1 MIRRPPRSTRTDTPF
16 PYTTLFRLGLWAGGA
31 WWSLAVAATAVE
43 AGRDESILLGGR
55 WLLVL
60 VVAGYGQILWG
71 SLAYV
76 VPMLRGGG
84 HERLGEGF
92 AVTRSWLG
100 LGAANA
106 AGIALASDLTPVAW
120 VLGGVWVLDTAWRL
134 GRVQL
139 SAG

>member
-1 MIRRPPRSTRTDTPF
+1 MRISD
-16 PYTTLFRLGLWAGGA
+16 
-31 WWSLAVAATAVE
+31 WSSDVCSSDL
-43 AGRDESILLGGR
+43 SILLGGR

>member
-16 PYTTLFRLGLWAGGA
+16 PYTTLFRSGLWAGGA

-106 AGIALASDLTPVAW
+106 AGIADRKST
-120 VLGGVWVLDTAWRL
+120 RL
-134 GRVQL
+134 N
-139 SAG
+139 SSH

>member
-1 MIRRPPRSTRTDTPF
+1 MRISD
-16 PYTTLFRLGLWAGGA
+16 
-31 WWSLAVAATAVE
+31 WSSDVCSSDL
-43 AGRDESILLGGR
+43 SILLGGR

-100 LGAANA
+100 LGAAHA
-106 AGIALASDLTPVAW
+106 AGIALARSEERRVGKECVST
-120 VLGGVWVLDTAWRL
+120 
-134 GRVQL
+134 GRSRWLPYQ
-139 SAG
+139 